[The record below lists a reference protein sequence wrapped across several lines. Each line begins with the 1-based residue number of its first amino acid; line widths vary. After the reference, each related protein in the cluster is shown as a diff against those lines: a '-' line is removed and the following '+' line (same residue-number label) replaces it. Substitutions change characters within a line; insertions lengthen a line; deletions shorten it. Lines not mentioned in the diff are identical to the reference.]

1 MSGFIE
7 GEDRNQATLFPE
19 RIDDYITEDSAV
31 RVIDVFVDEL
41 DLSGLGFKTVPE
53 ATGRPG
59 YHPALMLKLFIY
71 GYMNRIQS
79 SRRLEQEANRN
90 LELIWLLGRL
100 ATDFKTI
107 ADFRKNNGEA
117 IRLVCREF
125 VMLCRKLNL
134 FSDAFVAI
142 DGSKFRAVNN
152 RNKNFSRAKI
162 KARLQQ
168 IDASIERYLGEIA
181 SADRRE
187 SEGSKTKTKRLENKI
202 AALKEE
208 IQALKKLEVR
218 MLAAPD
224 QQLSQTDP
232 DARVMSTAARSKAI
246 VGYNVQAAVDTTHH
260 LIVAHEVTNVG
271 HDRSQLARMAKKAKD
286 AMDSDELTVVADR
299 GYFNGDEILAC
310 EEAGITPY
318 VPKTQTSNNQ
328 AKGLFGKRD
337 FIYIAKDDE
346 YECPAGQR
354 LAYHFTSQDKGKVI
368 HRYWTSACSKC
379 RLKPQCTTGKE
390 RRVSRWEHEAVL
402 EAMEDRVD
410 RMPDCM
416 PDCMRIRGSTVEH
429 PFGTIKS
436 WLGPTHFQM
445 KTLKHVSTEMSLHV
459 LAYNLKRMLQ
469 IFGAV
474 PLMAAMR
481 A

>member
-41 DLSGLGFKTVPE
+41 DLSGLGFKTMPE

-71 GYMNRIQS
+71 GYLNRVQS

-100 ATDFKTI
+100 APDFKTI

-152 RNKNFSRAKI
+152 RNKNFSKAKL

-181 SADRRE
+181 SADRHE
-187 SEGSKTKTKRLENKI
+187 SEGSRTKTERLENKI
-202 AALKEE
+202 AALREE

-224 QQLSQTDP
+224 QQISQTDP
-232 DARVMSTAARSKAI
+232 DARAMATIGRGKAI

-271 HDRSQLARMAKKAKD
+271 NDRAQLANMSKQAKD
-286 AMDSDELTVVADR
+286 AMGGEELTVMADR
-299 GYFNGDEILAC
+299 GYFSGPEILAC

-318 VPKTQTSNNQ
+318 VPKTQTSGNQ
-328 AKGLFGKRD
+328 AKGQFGKRD
-337 FIYIAKDDE
+337 FIYVAEDDE
-346 YECPAGQR
+346 YECPAGER
-354 LAYHFTSQDKGKVI
+354 LSYRCTTEDKGKVI
-368 HRYWTSACSKC
+368 HRYWSSACPDC
-379 RLKPQCTTGKE
+379 ELKSQCTTGKE
-390 RRVSRWEHEAVL
+390 RRVSRWEHEEVL
-402 EAMEDRVD
+402 EAMEERVN
-410 RMPDCM
+410 RMSN
-416 PDCMRIRGSTVEH
+416 CMRIRGSTVEH

-469 IFGAV
+469 IVGAV
-474 PLMAAMR
+474 PLMEAMR

>member
-1 MSGFIE
+1 M
-7 GEDRNQATLFPE
+7 
-19 RIDDYITEDSAV
+19 
-31 RVIDVFVDEL
+31 
-41 DLSGLGFKTVPE
+41 
-53 ATGRPG
+53 
-59 YHPALMLKLFIY
+59 
-71 GYMNRIQS
+71 
-79 SRRLEQEANRN
+79 RRLAP
-90 LELIWLLGRL
+90 
-100 ATDFKTI
+100 DFKTI
-107 ADFRKNNGEA
+107 ADFRRNNGEA

-134 FSDAFVAI
+134 FSEAFVAI

-152 RNKNFSRAKI
+152 RNRNFSKAKI

-181 SADRRE
+181 SADRRDG
-187 SEGSKTKTKRLENKI
+187 EGPRTKTERLENKI

-208 IQALKKLEVR
+208 INTLKKLEVR
-218 MLAAPD
+218 MRATPD

-232 DARVMSTAARSKAI
+232 DARAMATVGRGKAI

-271 HDRSQLARMAKKAKD
+271 NDRSQLANIAQQAKEAIDCDK
-286 AMDSDELTVVADR
+286 LTAVADR

-310 EEAGITPY
+310 EEAGIVPY
-318 VPKTQTSNNQ
+318 VPKTQTSSNQ
-328 AKGLFGKRD
+328 AKGQFGKRD
-337 FIYIAKDDE
+337 FIYIADDDE
-346 YECPAGQR
+346 YECPAGER
-354 LAYHFTSQDKGKVI
+354 LSYRCTTEDKGKVI
-368 HRYWTSACSKC
+368 YRYWTSACADCEMKSK
-379 RLKPQCTTGKE
+379 CTTGKE
-390 RRVSRWEHEAVL
+390 RRVSRWEHEEVL

-410 RMPDCM
+410 RMPN
-416 PDCMRIRGSTVEH
+416 CMRIRGSTVEH

-445 KTLKHVSTEMSLHV
+445 KTLKHVGTEMSLHV

-474 PLMAAMR
+474 PLMEAMK

>member
-7 GEDRNQATLFPE
+7 GESRTQATLFPE
-19 RIDDYITEDSAV
+19 RIDDYIAEENAV

-41 DLSGLGFKTVPE
+41 DLSGLGFKVIPE
-53 ATGRPG
+53 LTGRPA
-59 YHPALMLKLFIY
+59 YHPAIMLKLYIY
-71 GYMNRIQS
+71 GYLNRIQS
-79 SRRLEQEANRN
+79 SRRLEREAGRN
-90 LELIWLLGRL
+90 VELMWLLGRL
-100 ATDFKTI
+100 APDFKTI

-152 RNKNFSRAKI
+152 RNRNFSKAKLR
-162 KARLQQ
+162 ARLQQ
-168 IDASIERYLGEIA
+168 VDESIARYLGEIA

-187 SEGSKTKTKRLENKI
+187 GEAATAKTTRLESKI
-202 AALKEE
+202 VTLKEE
-208 IQALKKLEVR
+208 IQTLKKLEVR
-218 MLAAPD
+218 MLATPD
-224 QQLSQTDP
+224 QQISLTDP
-232 DARVMSTAARSKAI
+232 DARAMRTAGRGTAI
-246 VGYNVQAAVDTTHH
+246 VGYNVQTAVDTRHH

-271 HDRSQLARMAKKAKD
+271 NDRSQLANMAKQAKEATNCD
-286 AMDSDELTVVADR
+286 DLSVLADR
-299 GYFNGDEILAC
+299 GYYNGEEILAC
-310 EEAGITPY
+310 DKAGITAY

-328 AKGLFGKRD
+328 ARGLFGKRD
-337 FIYIAKDDE
+337 FIYIPEDDE
-346 YECPAGQR
+346 YVCPAGER
-354 LAYHFTSQDKGKVI
+354 LPRRTTMKSTGQLI
-368 HRYWTSACSKC
+368 HRYWFSRCAQCK
-379 RLKPQCTTGKE
+379 LKPKCTTGKE

-402 EAMEDRVD
+402 DAMEDRVD
-410 RMPDCM
+410 RMRN
-416 PDCMRIRGSTVEH
+416 CMRIRGGTVEH

-469 IFGAV
+469 MFGTV
-474 PLMAAMR
+474 PLMEAIR

>member
-19 RIDDYITEDSAV
+19 RIDDYISEDSSV

-41 DLSGLGFKTVPE
+41 DLSGLGFKTMAE

-59 YHPALMLKLFIY
+59 YHPTVMLKLYIY
-71 GYMNRIQS
+71 GYLNRIQS
-79 SRRLEQEANRN
+79 SRRLEREAGRN
-90 LELIWLLGRL
+90 VELMWLLGRL
-100 ATDFKTI
+100 APDFKTI

-134 FSDAFVAI
+134 FSEAFVAI

-152 RNKNFSRAKI
+152 RNRNFSKAKI
-162 KARLQQ
+162 KKRLQQ

-181 SADRRE
+181 STDRRE
-187 SEGSKTKTKRLENKI
+187 GEGPRTKTERLENKI

-208 IQALKKLEVR
+208 IQTLKKLEVR
-218 MLAAPD
+218 MLATPD
-224 QQLSQTDP
+224 QQISQTDP

-246 VGYNVQAAVDTTHH
+246 VGYNVQAAVDTTNH

-271 HDRSQLARMAKKAKD
+271 HDRSQLANMARQAKE
-286 AMDSDELTVVADR
+286 AIDSNDLSVLADR
-299 GYFNGDEILAC
+299 GYFSGPEILAC
-310 EEAGITPY
+310 KEAGITPY

-337 FIYIAKDDE
+337 FIYIAEDDE
-346 YECPAGQR
+346 YECPAGER
-354 LAYHFTSQDKGKVI
+354 LIYRFTRDEAKKTI
-368 HRYWTSACSKC
+368 HRYWSSACPRCSMKS
-379 RLKPQCTTGKE
+379 QCTTGKY
-390 RRVSRWEHEAVL
+390 RRVSRWEHEVVL
-402 EAMEDRVD
+402 EEMEDRVD
-410 RMPDCM
+410 RMA
-416 PDCMRIRGSTVEH
+416 DCMRIRGSTVEH

-459 LAYNLKRMLQ
+459 LAYNLKRMIQ
-469 IFGAV
+469 MIGVV
-474 PLMAAMR
+474 PLMEAMR

>member
-19 RIDDYITEDSAV
+19 RIDDYIPEESSV

-41 DLSGLGFKTVPE
+41 DLSGLGFKTMPE

-59 YHPALMLKLFIY
+59 YHPALMLKLYIY
-71 GYMNRIQS
+71 GYLNRIQS

-90 LELIWLLGRL
+90 VELMWLLGRL
-100 ATDFKTI
+100 APDFKTI
-107 ADFRKNNGEA
+107 ADFRRNNGEA

-125 VMLCRKLNL
+125 VMLCRKLEL

-152 RNKNFSRAKI
+152 RNRNFSKSKI

-181 SADRRE
+181 STDRRE
-187 SEGSKTKTKRLENKI
+187 GDSQKTKTGRLKNKI

-208 IQALKKLEVR
+208 LKTLKKLEVR

-224 QQLSQTDP
+224 QQISQTDP
-232 DARVMSTAARSKAI
+232 DARAMATAGRGKAI

-260 LIVAHEVTNVG
+260 LIVAHEVTNIG
-271 HDRSQLARMAKKAKD
+271 NDRSQLANMATQAKE
-286 AMDSDELTVVADR
+286 AIASEHLTVLADR

-310 EEAGITPY
+310 EAAGITPY

-337 FIYIAKDDE
+337 FIYIAQDDE
-346 YECPAGQR
+346 YECPAGER
-354 LAYHFTSQDKGKVI
+354 LAYRCTTEDKGKTI
-368 HRYWTSACSKC
+368 FRYWSTVCATCKLKSK
-379 RLKPQCTTGKE
+379 CTTGKE
-390 RRVSRWEHEAVL
+390 RRVSRWEHEEVL

-410 RMPDCM
+410 RMSN
-416 PDCMRIRGSTVEH
+416 CMRIRGSTVEH

-459 LAYNLKRMLQ
+459 LAYNLKRMIQ
-469 IFGAV
+469 ILGTV
-474 PLMAAMR
+474 PLMEVMR

>member
-1 MSGFIE
+1 
-7 GEDRNQATLFPE
+7 
-19 RIDDYITEDSAV
+19 V
-31 RVIDVFVDEL
+31 
-41 DLSGLGFKTVPE
+41 
-53 ATGRPG
+53 
-59 YHPALMLKLFIY
+59 
-71 GYMNRIQS
+71 
-79 SRRLEQEANRN
+79 
-90 LELIWLLGRL
+90 ELIWLLGKL
-100 ATDFKTI
+100 APDFKTI
-107 ADFRKNNGEA
+107 ANFRKDNGEA

-152 RNKNFSRAKI
+152 RNRNFSKAKL
-162 KARLQQ
+162 KKRLQQ
-168 IDASIERYLGEIA
+168 INASIERYLGEIA

-187 SEGSKTKTKRLENKI
+187 GEGPRTKTARLENKI

-208 IQALKKLEVR
+208 IKTLKKLEVR
-218 MLAAPD
+218 MLATPD

-232 DARVMSTAARSKAI
+232 DARVMSTAARSKAT

-260 LIVAHEVTNVG
+260 LILAHEVTNVG
-271 HDRSQLARMAKKAKD
+271 NDRAQLSNMARQAKEAT
-286 AMDSDELTVVADR
+286 DSDKLTVVADR
-299 GYFNGDEILAC
+299 GYFNGDEILGC

-318 VPKTQTSNNQ
+318 VPKTQTSSNQ

-346 YECPAGQR
+346 YECPAGER
-354 LAYHFTSQDKGKVI
+354 LTYHCTAQDKGKVI

-416 PDCMRIRGSTVEH
+416 RIRGSTVEH

-436 WLGPTHFQM
+436 WLSPTHFQM
-445 KTLKHVSTEMSLHV
+445 KTLRHVSTEMSLHV
-459 LAYNLKRMLQ
+459 LAYNMKRMLQ

-474 PLMAAMR
+474 HLMEAMR